1 MKNLSIFLS
10 FVALLALTACNGA
23 TSITPEKDEVSFT
36 INGGEESVSIDAD
49 GSWRVKECPD
59 WVDIEVQ
66 EDELVIMT
74 EKNKTGEILK
84 GNIVLE
90 GKGDVTAII
99 KVTQTSK
106 CTHITPESDKVEF
119 EKEGGTKTVNIDT
132 DGTPEVE
139 TTEGFTA
146 TYDNGVLTVT
156 AASNEEGAKRG
167 EIKLTCEDQK
177 VTIYATQKGNICPTC
192 GGSGKIRC
200 PKCYGKGWYPI
211 PAAGGSAPCER
222 CGGRWN
228 GFTDYESDWKDGTG
242 RIKCPT
248 CGGSGH

>member
-1 MKNLSIFLS
+1 MKKLSIFFS

-36 INGGEESVSIDAD
+36 VNGGEESVSIDTD
-49 GSWRVKECPD
+49 GSWEIKECPD
-59 WVDIEVQ
+59 WVETEAE
-66 EDELVIMT
+66 EDVLVIKT
-74 EKNKTGEILK
+74 EKNETGEILK
-84 GNIVLE
+84 GDIVLK
-90 GKGDVTAII
+90 GKGDVTATI
-99 KVTQTSK
+99 KVTQASK

-119 EKEGGTKTVNIDT
+119 DKEGGTQKINIDT

-139 TTEGFTA
+139 ASEGFSA

-156 AASNEEGAKRG
+156 APANEAGAKRG

-192 GGSGKIRC
+192 GGSGKVRC
-200 PKCYGKGWYPI
+200 NKCGGQGYIYYIQTDGI
-211 PAAGGSAPCER
+211 AGCTR
-222 CGGRWN
+222 CGGRGCRVGEEDDLVN
-228 GFTDYESDWKDGTG
+228 GSGKMT
-242 RIKCPT
+242 CPT